1 MKFYF
6 CPICGEKLMQKEIG
20 DEGLTPFCSNCS
32 KPYFDWFGICTISAV
47 INEYNEI
54 ALLKQ
59 DYVSKSNWVLVAGFI
74 KQGETPEEA
83 AIREVEEETGQKVD
97 KITYMSSYFYDKKEL
112 LMIGFRCDVKKRD
125 FNNSQEV

>member
-6 CPICGEKLMQKEIG
+6 CPICGEKLIQKEI
-20 DEGLTPFCSNCS
+20 
-32 KPYFDWFGICTISAV
+32 
-47 INEYNEI
+47 
-54 ALLKQ
+54 
-59 DYVSKSNWVLVAGFI
+59 AGFI